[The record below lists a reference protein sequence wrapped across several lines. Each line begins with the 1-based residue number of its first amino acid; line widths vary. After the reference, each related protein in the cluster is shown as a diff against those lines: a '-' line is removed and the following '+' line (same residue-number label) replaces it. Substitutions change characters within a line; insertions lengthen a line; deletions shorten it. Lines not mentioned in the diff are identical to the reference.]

1 MSEPKILVF
10 AGSTRAGSLN
20 ETLASYV
27 ARQLRAL
34 GADVSHIS
42 LKDYRMPIYDGDLEK
57 AEGQPEAA
65 KNLCALFYE
74 HHGIFIAGP
83 EYNGGITPLVKNTI
97 DWISRVEK
105 GAVFRS
111 RAFGLGGASEGRLG
125 AYRSLM
131 ATRQVLEL
139 GCNAFVQPE
148 MISVFY
154 ASKNYDANGDLSDT
168 SMQKTARRC
177 VDALYANARRYM
189 T

>member
-34 GADVSHIS
+34 GAEVTHIS
-42 LKDYRMPIYDGDLEK
+42 LKDYEMPLYNGDLEK
-57 AEGQPEAA
+57 AEGQPENA
-65 KNLCALFYE
+65 KKLCALFYE

-83 EYNGGITPLVKNTI
+83 EYNAGITPLVKNTI
-97 DWISRVEK
+97 DWVSRVEK
-105 GAVFRS
+105 GAVLRT
-111 RAFGLGGASEGRLG
+111 RAFALGGASDGRLG
-125 AYRSLM
+125 AYRSMM

-148 MISVFY
+148 MISIYF
-154 ASKNYDANGDLSDT
+154 ASKHYANGEITDDAL
-168 SMQKTARRC
+168 QKSARRC
-177 VDALYANARRYM
+177 IDALVANARRYM
-189 T
+189 A